1 MISCYHHH
9 KDLGRFDNNSVASGK
24 AGGHLPGEHHQRVV
38 PGGHKATNS
47 NLKIM
52 FDENYSDADE
62 ESDHDEDENKD
73 LDDDQHQYQH
83 HQRVVPGGHKVTNS
97 NLVKKMKM
105 K

>member
-1 MISCYHHH
+1 
-9 KDLGRFDNNSVASGK
+9 
-24 AGGHLPGEHHQRVV
+24 
-38 PGGHKATNS
+38 
-47 NLKIM
+47 M

-105 K
+105 KW